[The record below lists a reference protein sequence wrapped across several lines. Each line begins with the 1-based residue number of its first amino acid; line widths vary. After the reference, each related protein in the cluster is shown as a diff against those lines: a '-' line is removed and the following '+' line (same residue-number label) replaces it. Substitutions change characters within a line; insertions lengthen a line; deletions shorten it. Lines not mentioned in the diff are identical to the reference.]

1 MYVERELA
9 NFFNELIKH
18 FSLIALVGPRQ
29 AGKTTFL
36 KNRAVEKLDY
46 LLFDDVDIKR
56 IFDEDIKSFERQFL
70 SKDRIAIL
78 DEIQVVDEPGRK
90 LKYLV
95 DTGYRLWIT
104 SSSEIILS
112 QKVLSYLVGRV
123 TIQRLFPFNLFEFLS
138 AKKIQIQDQILINRE
153 LKDHI
158 KFGGYPK
165 VVLTDQIEI
174 KKTILRDL
182 LETIVLKDIA
192 FNFSINDILTLQKMI
207 EYLAAN
213 VCSIL
218 NYGSINQVLKISFPT
233 IKKYLDALEKSYIV
247 YSVRPF
253 FTNKNKELSK
263 QPKIYFLDNGILNQT
278 LKDYEINGLKFE
290 NYIFTEILKA
300 GFHPKYWRNKHKN
313 EVDFVIEKGKQKI
326 PIEVKLSFHNK
337 IETGLKIFIN
347 EYQPQIAFIVILE
360 GEEKNIE
367 LNDCKIKVRFVNN
380 FLNEI
385 KAKQINEA

>member
-165 VVLTDQIEI
+165 VVLTDLIEI

-218 NYGSINQVLKISFPT
+218 NYGSINQALKISFPT
-233 IKKYLDALEKSYIV
+233 IKKYLDALEKSYII

-337 IETGLKIFIN
+337 IESGLKIFIN

-360 GEEKNIE
+360 GEEKDFE
-367 LNDCKIKVRFVNN
+367 LNGCKIKVRFVNN

>member
-165 VVLTDQIEI
+165 VVLTDLIEI

-218 NYGSINQVLKISFPT
+218 NYGSINQALKISFPT
-233 IKKYLDALEKSYIV
+233 IKKYLDALEKSYII

-337 IETGLKIFIN
+337 IESGLKIFIN
-347 EYQPQIAFIVILE
+347 EYQPEIAFIVIL
-360 GEEKNIE
+360 
-367 LNDCKIKVRFVNN
+367 
-380 FLNEI
+380 
-385 KAKQINEA
+385 

>member
-165 VVLTDQIEI
+165 VVLTDLIEI

-218 NYGSINQVLKISFPT
+218 NYGSINQALKISFPT
-233 IKKYLDALEKSYIV
+233 IKKYLDALEKSYII

-337 IETGLKIFIN
+337 IESGLKIFIN

-360 GEEKNIE
+360 GEEKDIE
-367 LNDCKIKVRFVNN
+367 LNGCKIKVRFVNN

-385 KAKQINEA
+385 KVKQINEA